1 MGGWEEET
9 SMHAGASANGSAVD
23 RGERGRGERSEE
35 TGGGGDSSTKS
46 RGRRDGEE
54 ETNRL
59 LAGIDACLVI
69 GRESRGRGLLVG
81 SVADWRGVRMGR
93 RRSSRWVGGVCARM
107 AASLR
112 RWGPVVLVVL
122 LAGEGR
128 KAGGHGEERKTAA
141 SSERRGRWGG
151 GGGEGEDGCRGE
163 GAGSGAQRALP
174 NPQAACS
181 LLVFATL
188 VPRARRRYLFQVTT
202 AQVTTAYTTGIET
215 Q

>member
-1 MGGWEEET
+1 MQRGRREGGRRGRMGGWEEET

-122 LAGEGR
+122 LAREGR

-151 GGGEGEDGCRGE
+151 GGAKERMDVEVR
-163 GAGSGAQRALP
+163 APAAAHSGPCPAHRRPAPCLCSLRWCRAL
-174 NPQAACS
+174 AGDIC
-181 LLVFATL
+181 F
-188 VPRARRRYLFQVTT
+188 R
-202 AQVTTAYTTGIET
+202 
-215 Q
+215 